1 MVFFSS
7 IRLEKIGKEKE
18 DIVKKEPPHG
28 GGGSN
33 KQVEQ
38 EDEGSWEK
46 LGGVFGSAASGQA
59 CRSKYQK
66 DHHKFYP

>member
-1 MVFFSS
+1 MVFFCS

-18 DIVKKEPPHG
+18 DIVKKEPPHS

-38 EDEGSWEK
+38 EDEGSWGD
-46 LGGVFGSAASGQA
+46 LGGVFGSVASGQA
-59 CRSKYQK
+59 YRSKYQK